1 MPKLYYA
8 KQNIYVNT
16 NNNVLFDLNKL
27 EIYEMDE
34 ATLKI
39 FKDLYFNED
48 IVINTKEKSE
58 VFEEFFNNPDSSKS
72 EDKNTITNIR
82 LNISNICNLKC
93 SYCYANQGNY
103 GKENNLMKPDLAQKI
118 CEYIDYNFPNVEEI
132 SFFGGE
138 PLLNI
143 DVLELICKYF
153 SSKNKKFSIVTNL
166 TLIDDRVIS
175 LIKQYNIAI
184 TESLDGPKDINDINR
199 LTLDNKGT
207 FDTISENIKQLNSEV
222 PNSLKMIEATYTK
235 YSYKKYTKK
244 QLSDYFYENFKVSN
258 IMFGD
263 VITDNKEL
271 ELPYKYNEYNIATLS
286 DDIKYLYDGLRDNK
300 LSFLDK
306 CAVPLLM
313 LFTQK
318 RNERFCNAGINSIL
332 IDEMGDIWPCQS
344 YINRDEFK
352 MGNILNFESS
362 KDKTEFNNVKQRLK
376 NIKKCNLEHCNE
388 CIAQYW
394 CDKCIAYTS
403 LTDSNQK
410 NYYDKYKCYYN
421 KLLTEKVLDELST
434 YVING
439 EIRLINENF
448 KKLIEV

>member
-27 EIYEMDE
+27 EIYEMDK

-48 IVINTKEKSE
+48 IVINSKEVSE
-58 VFEEFFNNPDSSKS
+58 VFEVFFNNSNTEDSENK
-72 EDKNTITNIR
+72 DIITSIR

-93 SYCYANQGNY
+93 SYCYANKGNY
-103 GKENNLMKPDLAQKI
+103 GKENNLMKPDLAHKI
-118 CEYIDYNFPNVEEI
+118 CEHIDYYFPDVEEI

-143 DVLELICKYF
+143 EVLEIICNYF
-153 SSKNKKFSIVTNL
+153 SSKSKKFSIVTNL
-166 TLIDDRVIS
+166 TLLDDKVIN
-175 LIKQYNIAI
+175 LIKQYNITI
-184 TESLDGPKDINDINR
+184 TGSLDGPKDINDINR
-199 LTLDNKGT
+199 VTLDNKGT
-207 FDTISENIKQLNSEV
+207 FDTISKNIKQLNSKV
-222 PNSLKMIEATYTK
+222 PNALKMIEATYTN

-244 QLSDYFYENFKVSN
+244 QLSDYFYDNFKVSN

-271 ELPYKYNEYNIATLS
+271 ELPYKYNEYNIDTLN
-286 DDIKYLYDGLRDNK
+286 DDIHYLYDGLKNNK
-300 LSFLDK
+300 LTFLDR

-313 LFTQK
+313 LFTK
-318 RNERFCNAGINSIL
+318 KSNERFCNAGITSIL
-332 IDEMGDIWPCQS
+332 IDDMGDIWPCQS
-344 YINRDEFK
+344 YINRNEFK
-352 MGNILNFESS
+352 MGNILSFEAS
-362 KDKTEFNNVKQRLK
+362 KDKAEFNNVKHRLK

-410 NYYDKYKCYYN
+410 MYYDKQKCYYN
-421 KLLTEKVLDELST
+421 KLLTEKVLDQLSE
-434 YVING
+434 YVISG
-439 EIRLINENF
+439 EISLINENF
-448 KKLIEV
+448 KNLIEV